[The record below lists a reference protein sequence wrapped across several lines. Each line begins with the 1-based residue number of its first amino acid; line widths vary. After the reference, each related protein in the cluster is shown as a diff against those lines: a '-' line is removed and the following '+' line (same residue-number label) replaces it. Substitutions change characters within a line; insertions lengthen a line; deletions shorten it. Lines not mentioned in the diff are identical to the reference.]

1 MGEAFLDR
9 DQKLLV
15 IYSDIILYG
24 SSASPELAQQVA
36 SDIESAWNEACATAA
51 IGNTH
56 CEIRFAIKGIHKPG
70 ITPEEVWY
78 NDDPRKN
85 YFRVE
90 PFAEGNISFVDGI
103 GSNTGYFLLDNLLN
117 QSTTAAHEYGH
128 TLGLVH
134 PADIDFRGKGQPGI
148 MYPRGT
154 LVDPEYQYDP
164 LAVAGMPGGTLHP
177 RHRKVLASDVAL
189 LKPEQWLF
197 RDNKAVAGT
206 FTSIYHEAQVPP
218 VANVHLA

>member
-1 MGEAFLDR
+1 MGEALLDQDAR
-9 DQKLLV
+9 QLV

-24 SSASPELAQQVA
+24 SSATPELAFQVA
-36 SDIESAWNEACATAA
+36 ADIQQAWNDACATAYLA
-51 IGNTH
+51 GIH
-56 CEIRFAIKGIHKPG
+56 CDVRFIITGQHKPG

-78 NDDPRKN
+78 NDQPRNN

-103 GSNTGYFLLDNLLN
+103 GSNTGYFLADNLLR

-128 TLGLVH
+128 TLGLFH
-134 PADIDFRGKGQPGI
+134 PADLDLRGKGQPGI

-164 LAVAGMPGGTLHP
+164 LVEAGSPGGTLHP
-177 RHRKVLASDVAL
+177 MYRKVLPADIAL

-197 RDNKAVAGT
+197 RNNKAVVGA

-218 VANVHLA
+218 ATNVHPA